1 MCRELDF
8 PWCSLLAS
16 STQSTARLCGPWA
29 AGDRSRRVTLLTD
42 VFPPLTL
49 SGLQMSQSSVISKPV
64 GRPHTKQNV
73 CPGETGRHVLPT
85 SSLQSPRLGA
95 RSKASGGQHGL
106 SSEPREEP
114 PSALQSATLSPLAV
128 GASQSQS
135 HPTLPAARW
144 PGECHTCNQCPCS
157 ETVPALNGTGGDK
170 QAHLSIFLPSL

>member
-16 STQSTARLCGPWA
+16 STQSTARLRGPWA

-42 VFPPLTL
+42 VFPPLRL

-85 SSLQSPRLGA
+85 SSLQSRG
-95 RSKASGGQHGL
+95 
-106 SSEPREEP
+106 
-114 PSALQSATLSPLAV
+114 SA
-128 GASQSQS
+128 
-135 HPTLPAARW
+135 PAARRVVGSTAYPVSHGKNHGVRCSQRLCHPW
-144 PGECHTCNQCPCS
+144 LWGHRRASLIQLCLQLGGPGSVTHATS
-157 ETVPALNGTGGDK
+157 VPARR
-170 QAHLSIFLPSL
+170 PSLL